1 MPTSGIK
8 TARLYSLKYEKDVQT
23 KFTAWYG
30 SKEEALDRVI
40 EDEGM
45 ILALYVREGGDMWE
59 EGMFGKEK
67 V

>member
-8 TARLYSLKYEKDVQT
+8 TARLFSLKYEKDVQT
-23 KFTAWYG
+23 KFTKWYG

-40 EDEGM
+40 EDEGT

-59 EGMFGKEK
+59 EGMFGKARI
-67 V
+67 